1 MKKENK
7 ADGLDEATLGGYT
20 EVHERPPAFEGSD
33 GFPYTVSAEIE
44 TSKDLEAPYIVYL
57 VFPRWAS
64 TGLGITGHLQTPIL
78 YREKTREQAEIAI
91 SMLKLS
97 DIKLLLEEGIAS
109 DHDD

>member
-7 ADGLDEATLGGYT
+7 ADRLDEATLGGYT
-20 EVHERPPAFEGSD
+20 EIHERPPAFEGSD

-64 TGLGITGHLQTPIL
+64 TGLGITGHLQTCLL
-78 YREKTREQAEIAI
+78 YT
-91 SMLKLS
+91 S
-97 DIKLLLEEGIAS
+97 DAADE
-109 DHDD
+109 